1 MMQLKLL
8 NLASNK
14 GVMGENLG
22 FIPEGIKGIP
32 RIYNFVKGYWW
43 QLSLWEFSD
52 AQTEREQHRS
62 HPSPDSTMAA
72 TPREPPSL
80 HLCRQ
85 GQLLV
90 TERGCEESQGIILFL
105 SHSGTSLIDAW
116 GVFLQNTPPWSR
128 GRSFDFSWLKP
139 R

>member
-1 MMQLKLL
+1 M
-8 NLASNK
+8 
-14 GVMGENLG
+14 
-22 FIPEGIKGIP
+22 
-32 RIYNFVKGYWW
+32 KGYWW

-128 GRSFDFSWLKP
+128 GRSFDFSWLNSGKEIKNFP
-139 R
+139 SYRKWASFKIIRQCLDKS